1 MTSKNK
7 EECMADEVL
16 TLAGTS
22 ALSDEEVVERVLAGD
37 TALYEV
43 VMRRYNTRLY
53 RVARAILK
61 NDGEAEDVMQ
71 DAYVK
76 AFQHLGQF
84 EGRAKFST
92 WLTRIAV
99 HEALARAHKAKR
111 FEDWD
116 DIHENLQNAIGVI
129 PLRSN
134 PESETALVEM
144 SRILEQAIEGLPEQ
158 YRTVVMMRDV
168 EEMTTAETAECLS
181 LTEDNVKI
189 RLHRAHGM
197 LRKEL
202 YQNARIS
209 AADAFPFDAPR
220 CDRMV
225 ANVFARLAVLKV
237 KGQSHPR
244 TAYFQYPSGGRG
256 LTLGFLYNQR
266 HRNSAAIRAK
276 RDHRADAQ
284 SLVDCRAI
292 FHRNR
297 AHITF
302 LLT

>member
-1 MTSKNK
+1 
-7 EECMADEVL
+7 MADEAL
-16 TLAGTS
+16 TLAGAA

-37 TALYEV
+37 TPLYEV

-71 DAYVK
+71 DAYVR

-99 HEALARAHKAKR
+99 HEALARAHKARR

-116 DIHENLQNAIGVI
+116 DMHENLQNEIGAT
-129 PLRSN
+129 PRRSD

-144 SRILEQAIEGLPEQ
+144 SKILEQAIEGLPEQ

-189 RLHRAHGM
+189 RLHRAHRM

-209 AADAFPFDAPR
+209 AADAFPFHAPR
-220 CDRMV
+220 CDRVV
-225 ANVFARLAVLKV
+225 ANVFARLAAFET
-237 KGQSHPR
+237 S
-244 TAYFQYPSGGRG
+244 
-256 LTLGFLYNQR
+256 
-266 HRNSAAIRAK
+266 
-276 RDHRADAQ
+276 Q
-284 SLVDCRAI
+284 SL
-292 FHRNR
+292 
-297 AHITF
+297 TGS
-302 LLT
+302 